1 MKADTDNE
9 NRRVYVSKNENE
21 KMLLK
26 AQERLGQT
34 PRCKRNLN
42 MKHNLMSRW
51 KAVLDV
57 YSGMTTKMDKDT
69 REAYSKL

>member
-9 NRRVYVSKNENE
+9 NKRENVSKNENE

-34 PRCKRNLN
+34 PRCKRDLN
-42 MKHNLMSRW
+42 MKHSLMSRG

-57 YSGMTTKMDKDT
+57 YSGVTKKKDKHT
-69 REAYSKL
+69 